1 MEFGLLSEGFLLPG
15 ASEADRY
22 HEVLRE
28 LQAAEEAGF
37 DVVGLSEQHFIAP
50 LCTFGSSEPVYGAI
64 AATTNRIKIRTA
76 VTLLPFHHPINVAER
91 LAGLDILSRGRVEFG
106 TGRGN
111 SALTAGGF
119 GIDTSETQAR
129 WQESLEIILK
139 AWTEDEFSH
148 DGTFF
153 QIPPRKVR
161 PQPVQQPHP
170 PVWYAAISPESHELA
185 GRLGLG
191 LMTLTIGVDRGQVE
205 RRIRRYRRGQSESQ
219 PIVGQPLDKISIL
232 TVAYC
237 AEDRA
242 TAFREAEE
250 PVMTYLRRLVGFY
263 EDSLKRAG
271 QQVDFSETWEKVSSL
286 ERAVAEG
293 MALVGDPETC
303 IQWIRD
309 YEALGVGE
317 VLLRLEG
324 VSHER
329 ILESIR
335 VFGEHVIP
343 AFKPH

>member
-1 MEFGLLSEGFLLPG
+1 MDFGLLSEGFLLPG
-15 ASEADRY
+15 ATEAQRY

-28 LQAAEEAGF
+28 FQVAEEAGF
-37 DVVGLSEQHFIAP
+37 DVVGLSEQHFVAP

-76 VTLLPFHHPINVAER
+76 VTLLPIHHPISVAER
-91 LAGLDILSRGRVEFG
+91 VAGLDILSNGRVEFG

-119 GIDTSETQAR
+119 GVDPSETQAR

-139 AWTEDEFSH
+139 AWTQDEFSH
-148 DGTFF
+148 QGTYY
-153 QIPPRKVR
+153 QIPERSVR
-161 PQPVQQPHP
+161 PRPLQNPHP

-205 RRIRRYRRGQSESQ
+205 KRIRRYRLGQSQ
-219 PIVGQPLDKISIL
+219 LAPIVANPLDKISVL

-237 AEDRA
+237 AEDQA
-242 TAFREAEE
+242 TALRDADD

-271 QQVDFSETWEKVSSL
+271 QQVDFSSTWAKLASL
-286 ERAVAEG
+286 ERAVQEG

-309 YEALGVGE
+309 YESLGVGE
-317 VLLRLEG
+317 IFLRLEG
-324 VSHER
+324 LPHEQ
-329 ILESIR
+329 IVESIR
-335 VFGEHVIP
+335 VFGKYVIP
-343 AFKPH
+343 AFKRH